1 MCRSG
6 LCDVG
11 TPLEQHLNLSE
22 KTREIAWTLY
32 KGEEGG
38 VGMEIHKKYTYFFK
52 ISKILKEVGNEKGG
66 MSGGWQ
72 MFEDVSDC
80 GYQCLFAFYRCYVLL
95 SSFLQRIS
103 VSILPFCN
111 DS

>member
-1 MCRSG
+1 MSMCRSG

-38 VGMEIHKKYTYFFK
+38 VGMEIHQNIF
-52 ISKILKEVGNEKGG
+52 
-66 MSGGWQ
+66 
-72 MFEDVSDC
+72 
-80 GYQCLFAFYRCYVLL
+80 
-95 SSFLQRIS
+95 
-103 VSILPFCN
+103 
-111 DS
+111 